1 MSDEYEVMERD
12 IAIVGMAARVPGAN
26 TPAEL
31 WKNLVGGV
39 ESIRQYTDEE
49 LLQKGERPEL
59 LRDPRYVRAAA
70 PLAGLPDFD
79 GEFFGFSP
87 KDCAIMDPQHRHFLE
102 CAWEALENAAH
113 PPERFAGPI
122 GVFAGCGM
130 GSYFYVNVCSQAE
143 LVRDVGMFLLR
154 HTGNDKDFLATRVSY
169 LLDLAGPS
177 INVQTAC
184 STSLV
189 ATHLA
194 VQSLLARECDMAL
207 AGGVTIELPHERG
220 YIYHEGEVLSPD
232 GHCHA
237 FDHRG
242 QGTVF
247 GSGVGVVVLR
257 RLGDAL
263 DDGDT
268 IHAVIRGTAVNND
281 GAKKVNYLAP
291 SVDGQAACVVEA
303 LGVAGVPARSVEYI
317 ECHGT
322 GTALGDPIEVE
333 ALTQGFRTQTEE
345 RGFCQLGSIK
355 TNIGHLDTA
364 AGVIG
369 LIKATLALRH
379 AQIPPSLG
387 YEKPNP
393 AIDFAS
399 SPFRVASALSAW
411 PAPANHPRRAAVNS
425 LGVGGTNAHVV
436 LQEPPGLPEPEAPT
450 RAVQLLTLSART
462 RSSLDAQSQRL
473 AAHLLAH
480 AERQALDASDP
491 AFSELSLADV
501 AFTLHHGR
509 RGFGERR
516 VLAAASLREAAELLQ
531 ANDPQRVFSH
541 TALRGKT
548 ESGAPHVAF
557 LLPGGGAQ
565 YARMTVDLFEHEPV
579 FREHMQRGLET
590 LRARHG
596 LDLGPLLYPAPGAE
610 AQAQAELDAR
620 MDRQLPAIF
629 LTSVAMARTLEHF
642 GVQASAYLGH
652 SAGEN
657 TAAHLAGVMS
667 FEDCLGLIMLRAQL
681 FMETRAGAMLS
692 VTLPEAELRALLP
705 STLELAVVNGPEAC
719 VASGD
724 PDAIAALEASLA
736 GREGVETQR
745 LAIPVA
751 AHSRLLDP
759 ILPRFEAYLRGISLS
774 APSVPF
780 LSNRSGTWITDA
792 EATDPAHWVSHLR
805 GTVRFADNVDA
816 LLARGPSVLVEV
828 GPGRTLSSLARQH
841 AGFRAGGHQAIAS
854 VRHKDEAVSDVHYL
868 TACLGRVWATGA
880 ALDWDRMWP
889 GELRSRVE
897 LPTYAWDHKPY
908 FIEPAAPVSVAAES
922 ALERLPDVRDWGFV
936 PRWKPSLVD
945 LPLDEADTSTP
956 RTYLIF
962 MDRGGVGQRL
972 RARLTQAGQRVVA
985 VYEGDAFHHRGGD
998 EYTLSPERGREGYA
1012 SLISDLV
1019 ERGRTPERVVH
1030 LWLLE
1035 LEEHFRPGSS
1045 LFHHHLERGFF
1056 SLFFLAKA
1064 LVDASVPAVHLS
1076 VVGNGLVRVAD
1087 EALPHPQKATALG
1100 PVKVLPREL
1109 EGATA
1114 RLIDV
1119 QVPEARAQLFG
1130 GSLRAGLLDPFG
1142 GKKRV
1147 EQELDALCARLLD
1160 EVRATPGDEV
1170 VALRGERRLTQV
1182 FVPRALEPLGTSDG
1196 ISASTAAATVPAGAA
1211 AGDVTGHVAEAGPVH
1226 TPSDTMAL
1234 PAALREQGVY
1244 LITGGLG
1251 GLGLTVADYL
1261 ARSCRARLAL
1271 LGRTPLPPREQW
1283 ATWMAQHGEGERSSQ
1298 RMRRVL
1304 DLEAQ
1309 GAEVLVVTADV
1320 TNAEE
1325 VQAALA
1331 AVDARFGALHGVF
1344 HAAGELDDDLIA
1356 LKTLESVEQVFAP
1369 KIQGTRILHDL
1380 TRERGL
1386 DFLLLFSSTSTATAP
1401 AGQVDY
1407 VAANAFLDAFAES
1420 QRAQGAPV
1428 TSLHWG
1434 IWSDVGMAAEPA
1446 RLRAHARAGQ
1456 PVGQQPQHPWL
1467 SARVSDG
1474 RGESTLRGTLSPGEH
1489 WLLDGHRTAAG
1500 RALIPGT
1507 GYLELA
1513 RAALRAYGEDGPFEL
1528 EDLFFVRPFA
1538 VADGETRDLY
1548 VKLRPSERGYHLEV
1562 RAQVSVGGRGGSV
1575 LVAQAHVSL
1584 RPQAAR
1590 PGLGAAQLAALEAR
1604 CDVAHLGPDSAGLRT
1619 PQEAH
1624 LRFGPRWRVLHEARL
1639 GTTEALGRLAL
1650 PAAYATEVQ
1659 TLGLHPALLDI
1670 ATGWAMPLIEGYSA
1684 SALYVPVSYERAR
1697 VYHDLTPELLSWV
1710 RTPVV
1715 NHADAEFVF
1724 FDVTLMDPSGRV
1736 LMEVERLG
1744 LRRMTPGPDFAQ
1756 GERVAPADVAFDD
1769 DPSAHAPSPGELQ
1782 RDRLLARGIR
1792 TEEGQDALGRVLQ
1805 QLGRAGHSGGG
1816 ASQPAPA
1823 QIFVSSMDLPT
1834 LVRESAAGQRAL
1846 AAGGGLE
1853 LARPDLAVDY
1863 VAPRDEIEKT
1873 LVGFWQEL
1881 LGVDQVGVQD
1891 SFFDLGGHSLLAVR
1905 LFAKI
1910 KAAYRVE
1917 FPISVLFEA
1926 PTIERCAA
1934 LVRERVGERDGD
1946 AGSAG
1951 DANTKG
1957 GHAQPRFTH
1966 LVPMHT
1972 GDGGPKTPFFLV
1984 AGMFGNVLNLRHLA
1998 HLVGTDRRFYGLQAR
2013 GLYGEQ
2019 APHETFEEMAAAYI
2033 EELTSVQPRGPYLL
2047 GGFSGGGI
2055 TAYEMARQLEARG
2068 EEVALLVMLDT
2079 PVPMP
2084 PADLSV
2090 RDRVLIQRTEL
2101 RSKGPAYLAE
2111 WAERRAAWELGRLR
2125 RRFESGSPDS
2135 TPEKFHDEAI
2145 EQAFRRALERYEV
2158 AQRKHATLHLF
2169 RPALP
2174 VAYDLGNGRRINHE
2188 RSYVF
2193 EDNGWS
2199 PFVAAVQV
2207 AEVPGDHDSMVLEPN
2222 VRVLARQLRAV
2233 IQASEA
2239 AQRRSS

>member
-1 MSDEYEVMERD
+1 MERD
-12 IAIVGMAARVPGAN
+12 IAIVGMAARVPGAQ

-70 PLAGLPDFD
+70 PLAGLPNFD

-113 PPERFAGPI
+113 PPERFGGPV

-143 LVRDVGMFLLR
+143 LVRDVGLFLLR
-154 HTGNDKDFLATRVSY
+154 HTGNDKDFLSTRVSY
-169 LLDLAGPS
+169 LLDLAGPA

-220 YIYHEGEVLSPD
+220 YLYHEGEVLSPD

-263 DDGDT
+263 DDGDV

-369 LIKATLALRH
+369 LIKATLALKH

-393 AIDFAS
+393 AIDFES
-399 SPFRVASALSAW
+399 SPFRVASQLSAW
-411 PAPANHPRRAAVNS
+411 PAPAQHPRRAAVNS

-436 LQEPPGLPEPEAPT
+436 LQEPPGLPEPEPPKRT
-450 RAVQLLTLSART
+450 TQLITLSART

-473 AAHLLAH
+473 AAHLLDH
-480 AERQALDASDP
+480 AQRQEAGDGADEP
-491 AFSELSLADV
+491 SELSLADV

-509 RGFGERR
+509 RAFGERR
-516 VLAAASLREAAELLQ
+516 VLAASSLREAAELLQ
-531 ANDPQRVFSH
+531 AGDPQRVFTH
-541 TALRGKT
+541 TALRGTT

-565 YARMTVDLFEHEPV
+565 YARMTAGLFEHEPV
-579 FREHMQRGLET
+579 FREHMERGLEL
-590 LRARHG
+590 LRTRHQ
-596 LDLGPLLYPAPGAE
+596 LDLAPLLYPAAGDE
-610 AQAQAELDAR
+610 ARAQSELDAR

-629 LTSVAMARTLEHF
+629 LTSVAMARTFEHY
-642 GVQASAYLGH
+642 GVTASAYLGH

-657 TAAHLAGVMS
+657 TAAHLSGVMS
-667 FEDCLGLIMLRAQL
+667 LEDCLGLVMLRAQL
-681 FMETRAGAMLS
+681 FMQTEPGAMLS

-705 STLELAVVNGPEAC
+705 DTLELAVVNGPEAC
-719 VASGD
+719 VVSGE
-724 PDAIAALEASLA
+724 PGAIAALEASLA
-736 GREGVETQR
+736 AREDVETQR

-759 ILPRFEAYLRGISLS
+759 ILERFGAYLRSITLS
-774 APSVPF
+774 PPRVSF

-792 EATDPAHWVSHLR
+792 EATDPAYWVSHLR
-805 GTVRFADNVDA
+805 SAVRFADNVDA
-816 LLARGPSVLVEV
+816 LLQRGPSVLLEV

-841 AGFRAGGHQAIAS
+841 GAFRSGGHQAFAS
-854 VRHKDEAVSDVHYL
+854 VRHKDEAVSDAHYL
-868 TACLGRVWATGA
+868 TACLGRLWATGA
-880 ALDWDRMWP
+880 ELDWGQLWP

-908 FIEPAAPVSVAAES
+908 FIEPAAPARVAEES
-922 ALERLPDVRDWGFV
+922 ALEKLPDVRDWGFV
-936 PRWKPSLVD
+936 PRFKPSLVD
-945 LPLDEADTSTP
+945 LPLADDGLLDEGSTGAGAEGAQQ
-956 RTYLIF
+956 THLIF

-972 RARLTQAGQRVVA
+972 RARLQAAGQRVVA
-985 VYEGDAFHHRGGD
+985 VYEGDAFHYRGDD

-1012 SLISDLV
+1012 SLIQDLV
-1019 ERGRTPERVVH
+1019 ERGRTPERVAH

-1035 LEEHFRPGSS
+1035 LSEEFRPGSS

-1064 LVDASVPAVHLS
+1064 LIDASLPGVHLS
-1076 VVGNGLVRVAD
+1076 VVGNGLLRVGAD
-1087 EALPHPQKATALG
+1087 EAPPHPQKSTVLG
-1100 PVKVLPREL
+1100 PVKVLSREL

-1119 QVPEARAQLFG
+1119 TLPTQRAQLFG

-1142 GKKRV
+1142 GKRRV
-1147 EQELDALCARLLD
+1147 EQALDTLSERLFDEL
-1160 EVRATPGDEV
+1160 RATAGDEV
-1170 VALRGERRLTQV
+1170 VALRGDKRLTQV
-1182 FVPRALEPLGTSDG
+1182 FVPRALAPVGDAPKPS
-1196 ISASTAAATVPAGAA
+1196 AAAASATKNGAGSAAHAESPAA
-1211 AGDVTGHVAEAGPVH
+1211 AL
-1226 TPSDTMAL
+1226 TPETL
-1234 PAALREQGVY
+1234 PAALRERGVY

-1251 GLGLTVADYL
+1251 GLGLTVSQYL
-1261 ARSCRARLAL
+1261 ARTCHARLAL

-1283 ATWMAQHGEGERSSQ
+1283 DTWIAQHGADERSSR
-1298 RMRRVL
+1298 RMQRVL
-1304 DLEAQ
+1304 ELEAA
-1309 GAEVLVVTADV
+1309 GAEVLLLTGDV
-1320 TNAEE
+1320 TNADE
-1325 VQAALA
+1325 VRAALA
-1331 AVDARFGALHGVF
+1331 AVDQRFSALHGVF

-1356 LKTLESVEQVFAP
+1356 LKTLESVEHVFAP
-1369 KIQGTRILHDL
+1369 KIQGTRILHEL

-1420 QRAQGAPV
+1420 ERAQGHPV

-1446 RLRAHARAGQ
+1446 RVRAHA
-1456 PVGQQPQHPWL
+1456 PVGTPIGQQPTHPWL

-1474 RGESTLRGTLSPGEH
+1474 RGESTLRGTLAPARH
-1489 WLLDGHRTAAG
+1489 WLLDGHRTLGG
-1500 RALIPGT
+1500 RALVPGT
-1507 GYLELA
+1507 GFVELA
-1513 RAALRAYGEDGPFEL
+1513 RAALRAYGEEGPFEI

-1538 VADGETRDLY
+1538 VADGEARDLH
-1548 VKLRPSERGYHLEV
+1548 VKLRPSERGYRFEV
-1562 RAQVSVGGRGGSV
+1562 RGQVHVGGREGTV
-1575 LVAQAHVSL
+1575 LVAQAHLAL
-1584 RPQAAR
+1584 RPEPPR
-1590 PGLGAAQLAALEAR
+1590 AALDTAALQALQAR
-1604 CDVAHLGPDSAGLRT
+1604 CDRAHQGPDSAGLRT

-1624 LRFGPRWRVLHEARL
+1624 LRFGPRWRVLHEAHL
-1639 GTTEALGRLAL
+1639 GATEGLARLAL
-1650 PAAYATEVQ
+1650 PPAFAGEVAE
-1659 TLGLHPALLDI
+1659 LGLHPALLDI
-1670 ATGWAMPLIEGYSA
+1670 ATGWAMPLIEGYGA
-1684 SALYVPVSYERAR
+1684 EALYVPVAYERAR
-1697 VYHDLTPELLSWV
+1697 VYADLTPQLLSWV
-1710 RTPVV
+1710 RTPVP
-1715 NHADAEFVF
+1715 NHADAEFAF

-1756 GERVAPADVAFDD
+1756 GERVAPADVAFDEEHG
-1769 DPSAHAPSPGELQ
+1769 AQAPSPGELQ
-1782 RDRLLARGIR
+1782 RDRLLARGIG
-1792 TEEGQDALGRVLQ
+1792 TTEGQDALGRVLQ
-1805 QLGRAGHSGGG
+1805 LLGLGGSSD
-1816 ASQPAPA
+1816 AARKAPA

-1834 LVRESAAGQRAL
+1834 LVRESGVSAGGET
-1846 AAGGGLE
+1846 AGGGLE
-1853 LARPDLAVDY
+1853 LARPDLGVDY
-1863 VAPRDEIEKT
+1863 LAPRDEVEKT

-1926 PTIERCAA
+1926 PTIERCAL
-1934 LVRERVGERDGD
+1934 LVKERLAERGVSADG
-1946 AGSAG
+1946 AASEGGSGKA
-1951 DANTKG
+1951 A
-1957 GHAQPRFTH
+1957 HAPRYTH

-2033 EELTSVQPRGPYLL
+2033 EELKSVQPRGPYFL

-2055 TAYEMARQLEARG
+2055 TAYEIARQLEAQG
-2068 EEVALLVMLDT
+2068 DEVALLVMLDT

-2090 RDRVLIQRTEL
+2090 RDRVLIQRAEL
-2101 RSKGPAYLAE
+2101 RAKGPAYVAE
-2111 WAERRAAWELGRLR
+2111 WVERRAAWELGKLR
-2125 RRFESGSPDS
+2125 RRFESATPDS

-2158 AQRKHATLHLF
+2158 RARPAAELHLF
-2169 RPALP
+2169 RPVLP

-2188 RSYVF
+2188 RSYVY

-2199 PFVAAVQV
+2199 PYVRAVHV
-2207 AEVPGDHDSMVLEPN
+2207 SEVPGDHDSMVLEPN

-2233 IQASEA
+2233 VEA
-2239 AQRRSS
+2239 AENQLRRAR